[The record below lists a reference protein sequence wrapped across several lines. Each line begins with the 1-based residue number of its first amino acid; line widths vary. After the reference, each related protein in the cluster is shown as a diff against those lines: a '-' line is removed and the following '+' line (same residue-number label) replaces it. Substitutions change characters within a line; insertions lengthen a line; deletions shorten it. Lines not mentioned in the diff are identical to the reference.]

1 MYTIKEVAQKTDVSE
16 HTLRFWATIAIWFLE
31 TFDTRLNLV
40 ANSADSLLALLGNSL
55 VPVFKPLGIVDWRVS
70 TAFIT
75 GFMAKESVVSTLSV
89 LLDGETDKLPL
100 LFTPL
105 SAFVFLVFSLLY
117 TPCVAAIAT
126 VKRELGKRYALL
138 VVLTQCSIAWFVA
151 YIVYSIGSLIF

>member
-40 ANSADSLLALLGNSL
+40 ANSADSLLALLGNFL